1 MKTNRGIPARTVAAL
16 VFLALVLVGFSYY
29 LLFLKPLREELSDIE
44 AQSLALDSEI
54 AIASAKVGKM
64 NTMQAELDELMALP
78 AEELTEI
85 APYDNAKVVMTQL
98 NGILRNSDEYD
109 LNFRDPVIE
118 SDGTVRRVV
127 AMKFN
132 CRDYNGAKAIID
144 ALQASHWRCLINSI
158 SLEAD
163 ENQIEL
169 TEARERAAREASEEN
184 ENAEAVISVISE
196 EEEPQAMS
204 IIGSVTVSATI
215 TFFESMNIE

>member
-169 TEARERAAREASEEN
+169 TEARERAARETSEEN
-184 ENAEAVISVISE
+184 AGAVISVISE

-204 IIGSVTVSATI
+204 IIGSVTVAATI